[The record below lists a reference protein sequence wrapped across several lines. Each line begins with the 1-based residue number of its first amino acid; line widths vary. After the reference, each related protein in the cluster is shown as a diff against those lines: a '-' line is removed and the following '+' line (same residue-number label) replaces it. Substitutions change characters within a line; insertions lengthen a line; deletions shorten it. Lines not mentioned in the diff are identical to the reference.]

1 MGNSDDNP
9 SGESHP
15 TPPLQPAP
23 APAAGEVGDT
33 LEVQRKKG
41 VRRDIVC
48 TLESQRIIK
57 EVHVLSGQC
66 GHCVRHVASCVYC
79 ETIHEGCDQ
88 KRSISEPWTFLSCWL
103 QFASFFGDR
112 ASHVSVRPSLD
123 EARGYAKEQEWVSQ
137 QANMEQRGAD

>member
-41 VRRDIVC
+41 LRRDIVC

-66 GHCVRHVASCVYC
+66 GHCVRHAASEAEHLANQTQAIREKGAMGFSKLLFAIRIHFWRPGQPC
-79 ETIHEGCDQ
+79 EL
-88 KRSISEPWTFLSCWL
+88 P
-103 QFASFFGDR
+103 
-112 ASHVSVRPSLD
+112 
-123 EARGYAKEQEWVSQ
+123 AKS
-137 QANMEQRGAD
+137 